1 MSDILIREIA
11 EQVIREEILLNWLF
25 YLLVLAMLLVGTTA
39 STFVASYIRKRAE
52 TYATKADLEQLVQQ
66 LRATTEAAEE
76 VKTAIAH
83 SDWTT
88 REWKTLRRVKL
99 EELIAAVYA
108 VRQWLDKDMNV
119 RFFNEPKDSDASP
132 IWKLEL
138 ISRLYFPELFIEINA
153 LNQVYWTYT
162 AWMLDV
168 QQQLL
173 STGNDLAKRQGV
185 FDASMPEVKVYH
197 QKLVDATTAIELK
210 APAIMK
216 EIVGV

>member
-11 EQVIREEILLNWLF
+11 EQVFREEILLNWRF

-138 ISRLYFPELFIEINA
+138 ISRLYFPELFIEITA

-162 AWMLDV
+162 AWMLGI

-173 STGNDLAKRQGV
+173 STGTDLAKRQGV
-185 FDASMPEVKVYH
+185 FDAAMPEMKAYH
-197 QKLVDATTAIELK
+197 QKLVAATTAIELK